1 MKKRF
6 IFIPFCI
13 LLLTA
18 MVFLY
23 IYAFNYN
30 SNNTNTSQPTTEAT
44 TETTTEATTEATTAP
59 TTAPV
64 TEQTISPAKDSY
76 QTQLENMSLA
86 EKAGQVVICGLKG
99 YEIDSDI
106 TSLIQDSKVGGVILF
121 AKNIKNSTQLATIT
135 NSIKN
140 LSNPE
145 IPPIIAID
153 EEGGMVSRMPSD
165 IESMPSA
172 YSIAQT
178 GSTDLCYQSG
188 EIIGKQLNAL
198 GLSTGFS
205 PVLDIWSNPDN
216 MIISSRAY
224 GTTPEDVSTYA
235 TQAMLGLKSQ
245 EVIPVGKHFPGHGDT
260 LDDSHYSLPVI
271 TKTKSELE
279 SYEFIPFKTAIDNGI
294 PAIMVGHLLCTDIDN
309 TYPASLSKT
318 MVTGILKT
326 ELGFNGVVF
335 TDDLTMDA
343 IDNQYSVEDAGVMAL
358 NAGCDMLLVCH
369 GYDNATNTINNIIS
383 AVENGTLSESRL
395 NDAVYRIL
403 KLKSEYGITCNNVGT
418 PDASALNQLVNDF
431 NSSLQ

>member
-30 SNNTNTSQPTTEAT
+30 SNNTNTSQPT

-294 PAIMVGHLLCTDIDN
+294 PAIMVGHLLCTDIDS

-395 NDAVYRIL
+395 NDAVYRI
-403 KLKSEYGITCNNVGT
+403 
-418 PDASALNQLVNDF
+418 
-431 NSSLQ
+431 